1 MIWIVIIIV
10 IAAVVVVVA
19 FFGKLP
25 AAQPKLTDGQLQNLK
40 SYKVADEFEK
50 IDNLP
55 PKDAIYYFEKLEQP
69 FAEDI
74 FNYRKDRFTDWL
86 VERAF
91 LKKYRWEKIDVE
103 FWIQAIDE
111 REYKKKNKHLLPKS
125 QTKRRTRK
133 EIFND
138 LFPNDDEH
146 NEKIDGFIYVADFEI
161 TGIHVSNRF
170 DYLVNECEIGEEF
183 SLIEDDLN
191 KYDSHAVKI
200 VHRRRTVGYISSVDN
215 KFVRKVMKYGYI
227 AKFIDYDEQAGYHS
241 AYISL
246 YVKNINL
253 EE

>member
-25 AAQPKLTDGQLQNLK
+25 AAQPKLTYGQLQNLK

-111 REYKKKNKHLLPKS
+111 REYKKRINIFS
-125 QTKRRTRK
+125 QNLRPNAAREKRFLMTCFLMMMNIMK
-133 EIFND
+133 KLMV
-138 LFPNDDEH
+138 LFMLQIL
-146 NEKIDGFIYVADFEI
+146 K
-161 TGIHVSNRF
+161 
-170 DYLVNECEIGEEF
+170 
-183 SLIEDDLN
+183 
-191 KYDSHAVKI
+191 
-200 VHRRRTVGYISSVDN
+200 
-215 KFVRKVMKYGYI
+215 
-227 AKFIDYDEQAGYHS
+227 
-241 AYISL
+241 
-246 YVKNINL
+246 
-253 EE
+253 